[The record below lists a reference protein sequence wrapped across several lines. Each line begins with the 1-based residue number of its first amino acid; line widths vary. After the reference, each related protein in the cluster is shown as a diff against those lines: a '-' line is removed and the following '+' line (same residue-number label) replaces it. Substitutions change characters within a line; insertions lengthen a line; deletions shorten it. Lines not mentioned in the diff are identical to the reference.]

1 MVGGVGFLVQC
12 RLELLKVPSSLGL
25 EFWNNYYFNLLKIA
39 FLLKIIEV
47 RQAAKHALRKL
58 FPFIDFANVS
68 QMCIASLTDKPLAK
82 RKNSRHHR
90 HCDIRFQICPYVLSF
105 YQQ

>member
-1 MVGGVGFLVQC
+1 MGGVGFLVQC

-58 FPFIDFANVS
+58 FPFIDLANVS
-68 QMCIASLTDKPLAK
+68 EMCIASLTDKPVAK
-82 RKNSRHHR
+82 KIP
-90 HCDIRFQICPYVLSF
+90 DIIVIVILDFKYVPTFSPSISS
-105 YQQ
+105 

>member
-1 MVGGVGFLVQC
+1 MGSVGFLVQC

-68 QMCIASLTDKPLAK
+68 QRCIASLTDKPVAK
-82 RKNSRHHR
+82 KKIP
-90 HCDIRFQICPYVLSF
+90 DIIVIVILDFKYVPTFSPSISS
-105 YQQ
+105 